1 MEVDITDLDVP
12 GVRAE
17 DVLDAVGCSLVVLD
31 GDGVIVDTNRM
42 WRSLHGDV
50 GAVGERYLDRHQAAG
65 GDLDLVLA
73 EGIERVLAGRSQRFD
88 IEFRTDSPSDPQWN
102 LLVATPVLRGA
113 GAVVAIIDVTAQHDV
128 SEILDGTAHR
138 DHLTGLPNR
147 RAITQRLKL
156 AIAEAEELTTTV
168 SAVFIDLNGF
178 KAVNDGLGH
187 DAGDEVLA
195 AVGRRLGGT
204 IRSDDVLG
212 RWGGDEF
219 VVVVTDGDAAR
230 ALPLLADRLH
240 AAVACPVA
248 IRGSQQVSLGLAVG
262 AAEVRPGESAE
273 DLLARADEAMYE
285 AKRTGQGIVI
295 AS

>member
-1 MEVDITDLDVP
+1 MGMEVTNLEAP
-12 GVRAE
+12 GVQAE
-17 DVLDAVGCSLVVLD
+17 DVLEAVGCALVVLD
-31 GDGVIVDTNRM
+31 AAGVIIDTNGS
-42 WRSLHGDV
+42 WRALSGDV
-50 GAVGERYLDRHQAAG
+50 GSVGERYLDHQQDAG

-73 EGIERVLAGRSQRFD
+73 EGIQRVLDGRSERFD
-88 IEFRTDSPSDPQWN
+88 IEYRTGSPSDPRWN
-102 LLVATPVLRGA
+102 LLVATPVPRRA
-113 GAVVAIIDVTAQHDV
+113 GAVLAIIDVTAQHDV
-128 SEILDGTAHR
+128 REIVAGAAYR

-147 RAITQRLKL
+147 RAITQRLDL
-156 AIAEAEELTTTV
+156 AIAEAKERATSV

-187 DAGDEVLA
+187 EAGDEVLA

-219 VVVVTDGDAAR
+219 VVVVTSGDAAR

-240 AAVACPVA
+240 AAVSCPVA
-248 IRGSQQVSLGLAVG
+248 IRGSQQVVLGLAIG
-262 AAEVRPGESAE
+262 AAELRPGETAE
-273 DLLARADEAMYE
+273 DVLARADEAMYE

-295 AS
+295 AP